1 MPPSCITNNLPLTT
15 FHSYPNPIPPV
26 HRSLKRMITS
36 SMCYVPSSG
45 NVRISLDGVGGREE
59 FEVEALGGSG
69 RVGRGGEIG

>member
-1 MPPSCITNNLPLTT
+1 
-15 FHSYPNPIPPV
+15 
-26 HRSLKRMITS
+26 MITS